1 MTELALEQTREELRT
16 SLLDAIQKIDE
27 SMQRPPRLLNENEAG
42 KYLGISGRTLRDWR
56 DKGIGPEYVKLEDNE
71 KLTRYDIKELD
82 RYIDEHPR
90 RKAHRA

>member
-1 MTELALEQTREELRT
+1 MTELALEQTREELRA

-56 DKGIGPEYVKLEDNE
+56 DKGIGPEYVRLEDNE

>member
-56 DKGIGPEYVKLEDNE
+56 DKGIGPEYVRLEGNE

>member
-1 MTELALEQTREELRT
+1 MTELALEQTREELRA

-56 DKGIGPEYVKLEDNE
+56 DKGIGPEYVRLEGNE

>member
-1 MTELALEQTREELRT
+1 MTELALEQTREELRA

-56 DKGIGPEYVKLEDNE
+56 DKGIGPEYVKLEGNE

-90 RKAHRA
+90 RKGREA